1 MQIHK
6 YESITTKSAQKLV
19 LFFDDIYNHF
29 FENEDGDDIE
39 GFGNL
44 VVIEDGKYEGGQTCF
59 PQFGVGIDVR
69 QGDILF
75 MNVHEFHG
83 NLPIIPIDKDAR
95 RMAIVSYLRHDIWK
109 NTKGMTRKKMQEH
122 LNKLRNAIGKSKK
135 TKDKSSTRKYGKNKL
150 APSISP
156 GKTIEGAAGALLLT
170 TLFAFL
176 FADYFSL
183 PVEISLVYA
192 IIITLFSIFGD
203 LFESYLKRAANLKDS
218 GNIIPGHGGVLD
230 RIDGICAS
238 IPIIFSLIIF
248 FPS

>member
-1 MQIHK
+1 M
-6 YESITTKSAQKLV
+6 YEYHRALL
-19 LFFDDIYNHF
+19 LFSLLIVWVADSGAYF
-29 FENEDGDDIE
+29 
-39 GFGNL
+39 
-44 VVIEDGKYEGGQTCF
+44 
-59 PQFGVGIDVR
+59 VG
-69 QGDILF
+69 
-75 MNVHEFHG
+75 
-83 NLPIIPIDKDAR
+83 
-95 RMAIVSYLRHDIWK
+95 
-109 NTKGMTRKKMQEH
+109 
-122 LNKLRNAIGKSKK
+122 
-135 TKDKSSTRKYGKNKL
+135 RKYGKNKL

-230 RIDGICAS
+230 RIDGICSS
-238 IPIIFSLIIF
+238 IPIIFSVIIF
-248 FPS
+248 FPNLFL

>member
-1 MQIHK
+1 M
-6 YESITTKSAQKLV
+6 YEYHRALL
-19 LFFDDIYNHF
+19 LFSLLIVWVADSGAYF
-29 FENEDGDDIE
+29 
-39 GFGNL
+39 
-44 VVIEDGKYEGGQTCF
+44 
-59 PQFGVGIDVR
+59 VG
-69 QGDILF
+69 
-75 MNVHEFHG
+75 
-83 NLPIIPIDKDAR
+83 
-95 RMAIVSYLRHDIWK
+95 
-109 NTKGMTRKKMQEH
+109 
-122 LNKLRNAIGKSKK
+122 
-135 TKDKSSTRKYGKNKL
+135 RKYGKNKL

-230 RIDGICAS
+230 RIDGICSS
-238 IPIIFSLIIF
+238 IPIIFSATIF
-248 FPS
+248 YPNLFL

>member
-1 MQIHK
+1 MFELNGMLFK
-6 YESITTKSAQKLV
+6 YKHPLYFILTLVFLGLAFFSLPDPIFIAVMSFIFWVFFAPIFIYKNLKLPDSQKSFFGIFLIACLFYSIIYMYEYHRALL
-19 LFFDDIYNHF
+19 LFSLLIVWVADSGAYF
-29 FENEDGDDIE
+29 
-39 GFGNL
+39 
-44 VVIEDGKYEGGQTCF
+44 
-59 PQFGVGIDVR
+59 VG
-69 QGDILF
+69 
-75 MNVHEFHG
+75 
-83 NLPIIPIDKDAR
+83 
-95 RMAIVSYLRHDIWK
+95 
-109 NTKGMTRKKMQEH
+109 
-122 LNKLRNAIGKSKK
+122 
-135 TKDKSSTRKYGKNKL
+135 RKYGKNKL

-183 PVEISLVYA
+183 PVEKSLVYA